1 MKALITGGAGFI
13 GHHLVRSLLERGDE
27 VAVIDDLSTGF
38 AWRLDPFRDR
48 ITFVE
53 GSILDP
59 DALDRAV
66 PSCEVIFHEAAIPSV
81 ARSVMAPRASNEANA
96 SGTIEVMLAAA
107 RHGVRR
113 VILAG
118 SSSVY
123 GIPAELPCRE
133 VLRPAPTS
141 PYGTSKLAA
150 EHYVNTLGALHG
162 IETVVLRYFNVFGPA
177 QDPDSEYSA
186 VIPRFIMAA
195 LEGRPA
201 TINGTGEVSRDFTY
215 VDNVVRANLLAARA
229 ESPTG
234 ITCNVACGAR
244 YSLIELHDAIG
255 DAAGRRIAPSFGP
268 PRPGDILHSQADISL
283 ARQAFGYEPLVTFG
297 DGIAKTVAW
306 YRDRVVGAGQGREGG
321 PLASA

>member
-1 MKALITGGAGFI
+1 MRALITGGAGFI
-13 GHHLVRSLLERGDE
+13 GHHLVRHLLDRGDE

-38 AWRLDPFRDR
+38 ASRLDPFMDR
-48 ITFVE
+48 ISFVE

-59 DALDRAV
+59 AALDHAAR
-66 PSCEVIFHEAAIPSV
+66 SCEVIFHEAAIPSV
-81 ARSVMAPRASNEANA
+81 ARSVLAPRASNEVNS

-113 VILAG
+113 VVLAG

-123 GIPAELPCRE
+123 GIPTELPCRE
-133 VLRPAPTS
+133 TLRPAPTS

-150 EHYVNTLGALHG
+150 EHYVNTLGALHRV
-162 IETVVLRYFNVFGPA
+162 ETVVLRYFNVFGPG

-201 TINGTGEVSRDFTY
+201 TINGSGEVSRDFTY
-215 VDNVVRANLLAARA
+215 VDNVVRANLLAARQ

-244 YSLIELHDAIG
+244 YSLIELHRAIG
-255 DAAGRRIAPSFGP
+255 EAAGQYIDPVFGA
-268 PRPGDILHSQADISL
+268 PRPGDILHSQADIGL
-283 ARQAFGYEPLVTFG
+283 ARASLGYEPFVTFP
-297 DGIAKTVAW
+297 DGIGITVAW
-306 YRDRVVGAGQGREGG
+306 YRDRMANVGQPQGGG
-321 PLASA
+321 PDPSA